1 MRERLTSV
9 KVGRAQVLLLH
20 RLDCFRMTWMIY
32 TRQLRHTSQEYSI
45 TTMRKHM
52 FTPLTFVF
60 VGGVLQLAPHPFEF
74 SLEWCEQAVKDKGLV
89 RQ

>member
-1 MRERLTSV
+1 
-9 KVGRAQVLLLH
+9 
-20 RLDCFRMTWMIY
+20 
-32 TRQLRHTSQEYSI
+32 
-45 TTMRKHM
+45 MRKHM